1 MKNREIQKVED
12 YIFLNVELKSRKREY
27 VCMRFYLMTYLK
39 RKTRLSLSAIGSM
52 VGGKDHAS
60 VLHGL
65 KAYENIKNYEDVQ
78 GYTEELRELFPI
90 DNELLGEDL
99 GVQNIGIVKS
109 LQSLENYYNKLVV
122 LN

>member
-1 MKNREIQKVED
+1 MKNRAIQKVED

-52 VGGKDHAS
+52 VGDKDHAT
-60 VLHGL
+60 VMHGL
-65 KAYENIKNYEDVQ
+65 KAYENIKNYEDVI

-90 DNELLGEDL
+90 DNEIIGKDL
-99 GVQNIGIVKS
+99 GIESLGIVKS
-109 LQSLENYYNKLVV
+109 LQSLENYYIKSNLFM
-122 LN
+122 